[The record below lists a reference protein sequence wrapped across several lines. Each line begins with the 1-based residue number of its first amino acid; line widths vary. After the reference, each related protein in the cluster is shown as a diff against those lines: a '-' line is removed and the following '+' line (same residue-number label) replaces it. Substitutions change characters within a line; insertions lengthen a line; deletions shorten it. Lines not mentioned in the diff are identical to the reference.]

1 MTTMICLSSSAAA
14 KRARSEEPE
23 PKPKILSRRQL
34 MRLSKRART
43 SSPFAERIAKRSA
56 LRGIAVTPS
65 PLASPAASPP
75 ETPTGSEDPDSLSDG
90 DSGPAPAP
98 VLALAP
104 VPAPATPFG
113 SRPVVPT
120 NIDNDDARATPT
132 KITLQVIT
140 GGDMQLIDTIDDASA
155 AEIRSVMPPTAGY
168 SYVWLVL
175 ENALFRLDLCYH
187 PMETGMAH
195 ELICTIIR
203 PTGKRTAFPLSC
215 CVVHD
220 PATGDI
226 GLATDTSHMWSPGVM
241 PEPNSPLSIFAS
253 WLQKY
258 VGFSLV
264 CLVPE

>member
-1 MTTMICLSSSAAA
+1 MATMICLSSASAAAAAA

-23 PKPKILSRRQL
+23 PKPKIMSRRQL

-43 SSPFAERIAKRSA
+43 SSPFAERIAKRSV
-56 LRGIAVTPS
+56 LHGIAVAPS

-75 ETPTGSEDPDSLSDG
+75 ETPTGSDDPDSLSDG
-90 DSGPAPAP
+90 DSGHGPVPA
-98 VLALAP
+98 
-104 VPAPATPFG
+104 PAPATPFG
-113 SRPVVPT
+113 SRPIVPT

-140 GGDMQLIDTIDDASA
+140 GGEMQLIDTIDDATA

-175 ENALFRLDLCYH
+175 ENAQFRLDICYH
-187 PMETGMAH
+187 PTEMGMVH

>member
-1 MTTMICLSSSAAA
+1 MICLSSSAAA

-43 SSPFAERIAKRSA
+43 SSPFAERIAKRHV

-65 PLASPAASPP
+65 PLVSPAASPP

-90 DSGPAPAP
+90 DSGHGPAPAP
-98 VLALAP
+98 S
-104 VPAPATPFG
+104 PAPATPFG

-120 NIDNDDARATPT
+120 DINNDDARATPT

-140 GGDMQLIDTIDDASA
+140 GGDMQLIDTIDDATA

-203 PTGKRTAFPLSC
+203 PSGKRTAFPLSC

-220 PATGDI
+220 PASGDI

-258 VGFSLV
+258 VGLSLV